1 MLYLSTK
8 SNHDTYTAYRT
19 IHSDFAPDGGLY
31 LPFRLPKLDETDLAA
46 LAERSYCAN
55 LCNILNLFFGCDLKA
70 NELEY
75 ILGKHGVRYSTMN
88 HHVIIGEL
96 WHNASWNFDSVIAS
110 LSCALRRE
118 DRQAP
123 ATQWVS
129 IAVRIAAVFSLY
141 GMLVQEKVLK
151 TGETF
156 DIAVPIGDFS
166 APMAIWYAM
175 KMGLPVGIIILGCNE
190 NSAVWDLFNLGD
202 IATGETVLETLT
214 PLCDHNAPAG
224 LTRYIYSCLNAEE
237 ATRFEEKRLAGRHYV
252 PSEEDYERLKEGFFV
267 AVSSISRIDHVIR
280 NVSSTVQYILSPYD
294 ALAYGALL
302 DYRSKSGQ
310 GSTCLLLS
318 ERSPICDDRTVA
330 YALGISVQELENRM
344 QTR

>member
-1 MLYLSTK
+1 
-8 SNHDTYTAYRT
+8 
-19 IHSDFAPDGGLY
+19 
-31 LPFRLPKLDETDLAA
+31 
-46 LAERSYCAN
+46 
-55 LCNILNLFFGCDLKA
+55 
-70 NELEY
+70 
-75 ILGKHGVRYSTMN
+75 MN

-118 DRQAP
+118 DREAP

-129 IAVRIAAVFSLY
+129 IAVRIAAVFGLY

-166 APMAIWYAM
+166 APMAIWYAK

-190 NSAVWDLFNLGD
+190 NSAVWDLYNLGD

-224 LTRYIYSCLNAEE
+224 ITRYIYSCLNADE
-237 ATRFEEKRLAGRHYV
+237 AIRFEEKRLSGRHYV
-252 PSEEDYERLKEGFFV
+252 PSEEDFDRLKEGFFV

-280 NVSSTVQYILSPYD
+280 NVYSTVQYILSPYD

-330 YALGISVQELENRM
+330 YALGISVRELEGRL